1 MENYKWK
8 NAIIPAKGTFFPV
21 SSDWTEIWR
30 PSGVRAVCPGMSSVT
45 GQKLTGVMWLKVMH
59 SARYAAVP
67 PSVCI
72 SDGPSST
79 SAKDQR
85 LEKELEALAPF

>member
-1 MENYKWK
+1 ME

-30 PSGVRAVCPGMSSVT
+30 PSGVRAACPGVCSAK
-45 GQKLTGVMWLKVMH
+45 QKLTGVMWLKVMH

-79 SAKDQR
+79 SVKDQCPQ
-85 LEKELEALAPF
+85 KELEALAPF